1 MLFGHYYRDPIGTVC
16 YAPLFLEAIFTCLI
30 IVGMRHTSAY
40 TSASNAK
47 FLCKDVEPMVK
58 KVTLLQLLID
68 HEVPRIMELFE
79 DYKQELISHISSM
92 NEVS

>member
-1 MLFGHYYRDPIGTVC
+1 
-16 YAPLFLEAIFTCLI
+16 
-30 IVGMRHTSAY
+30 MRHTTAY
-40 TSASNAK
+40 VSASNAK

-68 HEVPRIMELFE
+68 NEVPRIMELFE
-79 DYKQELISHISSM
+79 DYKQELVAHISAV